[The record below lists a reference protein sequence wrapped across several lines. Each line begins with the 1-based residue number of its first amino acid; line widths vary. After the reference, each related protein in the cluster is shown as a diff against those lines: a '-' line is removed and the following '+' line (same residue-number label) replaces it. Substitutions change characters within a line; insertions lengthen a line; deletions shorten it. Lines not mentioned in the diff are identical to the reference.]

1 MNARMNRFTSGLY
14 GWWRELIGA
23 LVVLVSRIAIAPHT
37 FWEHDELLFAHALRD
52 FDPLRFHP
60 HPPGYPLYV
69 LLGKFVNLF
78 LGDAFRSLVS
88 ISIVFAV
95 IGFLALARLFRRL
108 IDDADLAVAAA
119 LIVYFSAAMLIHSV
133 LPMSDGPAFALV
145 ALTLLAIADVGT
157 GQHERAAIL
166 TGVAASCAIGVRPQ
180 LLVPLLPAL
189 LIALW
194 QMRTRRERIA
204 SVIAFA
210 FISLLWFLPLL
221 DAAGG
226 LNPLM
231 TWELK
236 QFDYVATHDAA
247 ASRGMLSP
255 LGVATRFLIHPWGS
269 KYVTLPLLFF
279 FAFGVFDFVR
289 RRNRLM
295 LPLVVFTLV
304 QLAFELRSMD
314 PADAARYSIPA
325 LPLFALIVACGLGV
339 IRQSAQLR
347 MIPWLGTALLAGL
360 SIWYVSPIVKA
371 RTTTPSPPAAAA
383 EYANRN
389 LAPNTVVL
397 YEWSVRPHA
406 DYLLAKFHPMQLE
419 AGLREYYDRPDVP
432 LVVFANGGSR
442 SPEAKVFAWPAND
455 AYGKLTRNF
464 YRVVTLDPV
473 PPAKRYLPIRG
484 VYQLERTNE
493 GEEWRWLAS
502 DAVIRL
508 PRQHGASAS
517 LTLKLSPD
525 TPYASNDVTLF
536 VNGVPAG
543 KGVATKD
550 STTLIS
556 VALPPGNVDIRIAS
570 AQSFAP
576 AAVLHNQDP
585 RTLATQL
592 VGIQ

>member
-1 MNARMNRFTSGLY
+1 M
-14 GWWRELIGA
+14 
-23 LVVLVSRIAIAPHT
+23 LVSRIAIAPRT

-78 LGDAFRSLVS
+78 IGDAFRSLVS

-108 IDDADLAVAAA
+108 IDDVDLAVVGA
-119 LIVYFSAAMLIHSV
+119 LIVYFSCAMLVHSV
-133 LPMSDGPAFALV
+133 LPMSDGPSFALV
-145 ALTLLAIADVGT
+145 ALTLLAIAHVG
-157 GQHERAAIL
+157 GGEHERAAIL

-180 LLVPLLPAL
+180 LLLPLVPVLLLAL
-189 LIALW
+189 V
-194 QMRTRRERIA
+194 QMRTKRERMA

-210 FISLLWFLPLL
+210 FVSLLWFLPLL

-226 LNPLM
+226 WDPLM
-231 TWELK
+231 TWETK
-236 QFDYVATHDAA
+236 QAGYFATHDAA

-279 FAFGVFDFVR
+279 FAFGIADFIR

-295 LPLVVFTLV
+295 LPLVLFTIV
-304 QLAFELRSMD
+304 QLLFELRGMD

-347 MIPWLGTALLAGL
+347 LIPWLGAALLAGL
-360 SIWYVSPIVKA
+360 SIWYVSPIIKA
-371 RTTTPSPPAAAA
+371 RTTSPSPPAAAA
-383 EYANRN
+383 DYANRN
-389 LAPNTVVL
+389 LPPNAVVL

-406 DYLLAKFHPMQLE
+406 DYLLARFHPMQIE
-419 AGLREYYDRPDVP
+419 AGLREFYDRPDVP
-432 LVVFANGGSR
+432 LVIFANGGSR
-442 SPEAKVFAWPAND
+442 SPEAKVFSWPASD

-473 PPAKRYLPIRG
+473 PPSRRYLPIRG

-493 GEEWRWLAS
+493 GEEWRWLDR

-508 PRQHGASAS
+508 PHQHAANATIA
-517 LTLKLSPD
+517 LRLSPD
-525 TPYASNDVTLF
+525 TPYAANDVTIF
-536 VNGVPAG
+536 VNGVEAG
-543 KGVATKD
+543 RGVATRDKA
-550 STTLIS
+550 TLIN
-556 VALPPGNVDIRIAS
+556 VALPAGNADVRIVS